1 MTDEKLIHNFLD
13 KNYYV
18 KTDELYFLVCERESY
33 KTLNINDFTNVVKTI
48 FGDFISIDNESSI
61 EIYYKWFNLNKR
73 IVTKKITDFMDK
85 LGFENGSG
93 FLLKK
98 LQAKFKKNENFT
110 SEFIENYFTD
120 VYVERI
126 LKPKLD
132 NIIKE
137 FNIYHNSN
145 TLLKPFTEQL
155 KFETTKVNQYA
166 INHLNKWYAETIV
179 GDKVNDILNQLVITL
194 GPRNWIVTW
203 VGHGKLSREKLL
215 KDFILEDEYHHKHI
229 LKMYDKWY
237 ETAVI
242 EASERILNMGK
253 YDNVFP
259 SLNLGR
265 EF

>member
-1 MTDEKLIHNFLD
+1 MTDEKLIHDFLD

-18 KTDELYFLVCERESY
+18 KTDELYFVICERGTY
-33 KTLNINDFTNVVKTI
+33 KTLSISEFTKIIKTI

-73 IVTKKITDFMDK
+73 IVTKKISDFMDK
-85 LGFENGSG
+85 LDFKKGSS

-98 LQAKFKKNENFT
+98 VQTKFKKNEMFT

-120 VYVERI
+120 VYIEKALI
-126 LKPKLD
+126 PKLD
-132 NIIKE
+132 TIINE
-137 FNIYHNSN
+137 FNIHHNSN
-145 TLLKPFTEQL
+145 ELLKPFTEQL
-155 KFETTKVNQYA
+155 KFETIKINQYA
-166 INHLNKWYAETIV
+166 MNHLNKWYAETIV
-179 GDKVNDILNQLVITL
+179 GEKVNEILNQLVITL

-203 VGHGKLSREKLL
+203 IGHGKLSREKLL

-229 LKMYDKWY
+229 LRMYDKWY
-237 ETAVI
+237 ENAVI
-242 EASERILNMGK
+242 EASERVLQRNN
-253 YDNVFP
+253 YSNTFP